1 MNINKIAEFEA
12 GYKELKED
20 IIEGLNV
27 IDCINLN
34 IVNDWEAIKEFSD
47 MMRDILVN
55 LEDIPEIDVKD
66 LKYRFDFK
74 GLREYGRKFKR
85 QY

>member
-27 IDCINLN
+27 IECINLN

-74 GLREYGRKFKR
+74 VLREYGRKFKR